1 MGALKIFNNDH
12 RLVAYN
18 KNMTV
23 KFNTNGTYTIEKT
36 KHSSGFWIG
45 NWTT

>member
-12 RLVAYN
+12 RLVATD
-18 KNMTV
+18 KNLTI
-23 KFNTNGTYTIEKT
+23 KFNTNGSYTIDKV

-45 NWTT
+45 TWTT